1 MHTFI
6 LVNSLKED
14 EAGLAEEEMDETVE
28 EGLTVTEVGRPK
40 VEEEGSHK

>member
-1 MHTFI
+1 MRTLI

-28 EGLTVTEVGRPK
+28 EGLTVTEETT
-40 VEEEGSHK
+40 EEPAMKYVTL